1 MEEGLR
7 KGRQEGVL
15 NALLARECTAAD
27 RGGMASEHG
36 VEGGCEAEVQGRS
49 ITSHRRA
56 ITPAGEAA
64 AGASLEARVQL
75 LRERMEQMVRRF

>member
-7 KGRQEGVL
+7 TGRQEEVQGTL
-15 NALLARECTAAD
+15 PARAD
-27 RGGMASEHG
+27 RGGGAG
-36 VEGGCEAEVQGRS
+36 EGGMEGVWEDEVEGRS

-56 ITPAGEAA
+56 ITPEGEAA
-64 AGASLEARVQL
+64 AGALLEARVQL